1 MNRYALM
8 HIPDSKYCFA
18 TGNDEITIRLRT
30 SKEDDIDVSLV
41 YGPKYEFQEH
51 QLDTEMKVKYVDN
64 LYKYYE
70 KKLKL
75 DDTRLAYIFKINEN
89 GEDYYFS
96 EDGLT
101 DGYDFKVAF
110 YNFFQMPYI
119 NETDVIKP
127 VEWMQGAV
135 FYQIFVDRFNSADE
149 KKDRSYITMKWGDKP
164 TPKNFAGGDIK
175 GIIEKLD
182 YLEDLG
188 VTAIYLTPIFL
199 SKSNHKY
206 DIIDYKKV
214 DPMFGTE
221 EDLKE
226 LVQKAHAKGI
236 HIVLDAVFN
245 HCSMEMEEFQDVIK
259 NGRKSPYYNWFIIDG
274 DYPDPE
280 VGNYECFASCNYM
293 PKFNTS
299 NIEVQNFLLNIALFW
314 IKKCDIDGW
323 RLDVSDEVSHD
334 FWRKFRTFVKNEKE
348 DAVIIGE
355 NWHDAYSY
363 LQGDQYDS
371 IMNYAFTKACLDYF
385 ANDKLDAKGMA
396 EKLNNVLM
404 RNNSLINSMMLN
416 LLDSHDTLRFLTEL
430 KGDRKKLL
438 SALALETVYPGA
450 ICIYYGTE
458 IGLEGGYDPDSRRC
472 FDWNEENWDKEFLK
486 ELKRLTALKK
496 NEVIRRGTV
505 KIYDQN
511 GLLVVDRKLN
521 KTKVTLKINM
531 TEKEIDG
538 IESYGFKVES
548 EGER

>member
-1 MNRYALM
+1 
-8 HIPDSKYCFA
+8 
-18 TGNDEITIRLRT
+18 
-30 SKEDDIDVSLV
+30 
-41 YGPKYEFQEH
+41 
-51 QLDTEMKVKYVDN
+51 
-64 LYKYYE
+64 
-70 KKLKL
+70 
-75 DDTRLAYIFKINEN
+75 
-89 GEDYYFS
+89 
-96 EDGLT
+96 
-101 DGYDFKVAF
+101 
-110 YNFFQMPYI
+110 
-119 NETDVIKP
+119 
-127 VEWMQGAV
+127 
-135 FYQIFVDRFNSADE
+135 
-149 KKDRSYITMKWGDKP
+149 
-164 TPKNFAGGDIK
+164 
-175 GIIEKLD
+175 
-182 YLEDLG
+182 
-188 VTAIYLTPIFL
+188 
-199 SKSNHKY
+199 
-206 DIIDYKKV
+206 
-214 DPMFGTE
+214 
-221 EDLKE
+221 
-226 LVQKAHAKGI
+226 
-236 HIVLDAVFN
+236 
-245 HCSMEMEEFQDVIK
+245 
-259 NGRKSPYYNWFIIDG
+259 
-274 DYPDPE
+274 
-280 VGNYECFASCNYM
+280 M

-334 FWRKFRTFVKNEKE
+334 FWRKFRKFVKNEKE

-385 ANDKLDAKGMA
+385 ANNKLDAKGMA

-430 KGDRKKLL
+430 KGNKKKLL

-486 ELKRLTALKK
+486 ELKKLTALKK
-496 NEVIRRGTV
+496 NETIRRGAV
-505 KIYDQN
+505 KIYEQN
-511 GLLVVDRKLN
+511 GLLVVDRELN

-538 IESYGFKVES
+538 VESYGFKVES